1 MKKTLLFFSI
11 AISFLLV
18 MNSCATTTLN
28 SVWMDDAYQEG
39 ALKNILIIGIIE
51 PQTLRKYFENELV
64 KQLKAKGTNA
74 FASGKIFSYETMPD
88 KQALRSKIKEMN
100 IDSVLVARLADVSDI
115 NAYMTYP
122 PQFVASEGFYGY
134 YTLCCQ
140 NIVSLGYNI
149 KFETKIFRAKNDM
162 LIWSALSVTDLDRS
176 PVNMTKSLIAA
187 IIKDLNNRKLLK

>member
-1 MKKTLLFFSI
+1 MKSRIIFFGI
-11 AISFLLV
+11 AIISLFI

-39 ALKNILIIGIIE
+39 PFKNILIIGVIE
-51 PQTLRKYFENELV
+51 PQTLRNYFENALV
-64 KQLKAKGTNA
+64 RQMKVKGTNA
-74 FASGKIFSYETMPD
+74 FASNKIFPDETMPN

-122 PQFVASEGFYGY
+122 PQFVASGGFYGY

-140 NIVSLGYNI
+140 NIVSLGYNV
-149 KFETKIFRAKNDM
+149 KFETKIFRAKNDK

-176 PVNMTKSLIAA
+176 PENMTESLIAA
-187 IIKDLNNRKLLK
+187 IINDLNNRKLLK

>member
-1 MKKTLLFFSI
+1 MKRIILFFSI
-11 AISFLLV
+11 AIISLFI

-39 ALKNILIIGIIE
+39 VLKNILIIGVIE
-51 PQTLRKYFENELV
+51 PQTLRNYFENALV
-64 KQLKAKGTNA
+64 RQIKVKGPNA
-74 FASGKIFSYETMPD
+74 FASNKIFSDETMPN
-88 KQALRSKIKEMN
+88 KQALQSKIKEMN

-134 YTLCCQ
+134 YAFCCQ
-140 NIVSLGYNI
+140 NIVSLGYNV
-149 KFETKIFRAKNDM
+149 KFETKIFRAKNDK

-176 PVNMTKSLIAA
+176 PENMTESLIAA
-187 IIKDLNNRKLLK
+187 IINDLNNRKLLK

>member
-1 MKKTLLFFSI
+1 MKRIILFFGI
-11 AISFLLV
+11 AIISLFI

-39 ALKNILIIGIIE
+39 PFKNILIIGVIE
-51 PQTLRKYFENELV
+51 PQTLRNYFENALV
-64 KQLKAKGTNA
+64 RQMKVKGTNA
-74 FASGKIFSYETMPD
+74 FASNKIFSDETMPN
-88 KQALRSKIKEMN
+88 KQALRLKIKEMN

-122 PQFVASEGFYGY
+122 PQFVASGGFYGY

-140 NIVSLGYNI
+140 NIVSLGYNV
-149 KFETKIFRAKNDM
+149 KFETKIFRAKNDK

-176 PVNMTKSLIAA
+176 PENMTESLIAA
-187 IIKDLNNRKLLK
+187 IINDLNNRKLLK